1 MHPFYQLATKH
12 FVVYLKLP
20 FFPVIYFI
28 LN

>member
-1 MHPFYQLATKH
+1 MHPFYQLAARY